1 VLEEAS
7 ILAMPERPATL
18 RSDFRPS
25 RRDFACAAL
34 ALGAGL
40 AVRPARADGADAALT
55 RAAEKALAELAT
67 WVVALKARIT
77 ACVVDVK
84 SGRVVAEAS
93 AHQPLNPASNQKL
106 LTMVTALEKLGPEYR
121 FTTGLHGRPTG
132 DGTLAELILRSD
144 GDPELTLAELEQ
156 LVRGLRAQGVAQI
169 AGNVW
174 IDQSAFDSAWDPPA
188 YEQRPAD
195 WAPYRA
201 PVSAVALEGNS
212 VMLHVLAG
220 AKPGP
225 ARTWF
230 TPEGL
235 VSARGEIKTVEAPGK
250 QDIQFGLRANG
261 ADLEANLGGT
271 VLAGRPELTF
281 LKRIAAPELAAGRA
295 LLRLLADHGIRVD
308 GSLVSGGADIDA
320 ERVNIRSRQL
330 SQLLFALGKHSDNF
344 VAEML
349 LKAIGRVGSSASGSS
364 GAGAAR
370 ITELLQRLGA
380 LEPGTQI
387 RNGSG
392 LFDANRVSAFSLA
405 RVLASALG
413 DPRVGPDLVGALAI
427 GGVDGT
433 LRQRF
438 SALKAERSLRAKT
451 GTLAEVTALSGY
463 LLRPQSPAPL
473 AFAVLVNGASGKGA
487 EVRRRI
493 DEAVLAIA
501 RAIAPL

>member
-1 VLEEAS
+1 
-7 ILAMPERPATL
+7 MPEQPPTL

-25 RRDFACAAL
+25 RRDFARAAL

-40 AVRPARADGADAALT
+40 AARPALADGGADAALT
-55 RAAEKALAELAT
+55 QAAEKALAELAA
-67 WVVALKARIT
+67 WVVTQKARIT
-77 ACVVDVK
+77 GCVLDVK
-84 SGRVVAEAS
+84 TGRVLADAS

-106 LTMVTALEKLGPEYR
+106 LTMVTALDTLGPEYR
-121 FTTGLHGRPTG
+121 FTTSLHGRPAS
-132 DGTLAELILRSD
+132 DGVLAELILRSD
-144 GDPELTLAELEQ
+144 GDPELTLADLEQ
-156 LVRGLRAQGVAQI
+156 LVRGLRAQGTAQI

-212 VMLHVLAG
+212 VMLHVLAA
-220 AKPGP
+220 AKAGP

-235 VSARGEIKTVEAPGK
+235 VSSARGEIKTVEAPGR

-261 ADLEANLGGT
+261 ADLEASLGGT
-271 VLAGRPELTF
+271 VLAGRPELTL

-295 LLRLLADHGIRVD
+295 LLRLLADHGIRVG
-308 GSLVSGGADIDA
+308 GSLVSGGAGIEA
-320 ERVNIRSRQL
+320 ERVSLRSRQL
-330 SQLLFALGKHSDNF
+330 SLLLFALGKHSDNF

-349 LKAIGRVGSSASGSS
+349 LKAIGRAASSASGSS
-364 GAGAAR
+364 AAGATR

-405 RVLASALG
+405 RVLASSLG
-413 DPRVGPDLVGALAI
+413 DPRVGPDLLGTLAI

-438 SALKAERSLRAKT
+438 SALKTERSLRAKT

-473 AFAVLVNGASGKGA
+473 AFAVLVNGAGGKGA

-493 DEAVLAIA
+493 DEAILSIA